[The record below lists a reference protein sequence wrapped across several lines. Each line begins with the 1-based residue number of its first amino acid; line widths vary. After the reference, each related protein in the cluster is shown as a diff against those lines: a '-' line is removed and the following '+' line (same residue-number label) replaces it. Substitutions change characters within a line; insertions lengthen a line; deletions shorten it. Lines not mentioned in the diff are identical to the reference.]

1 MNTQSPMVDMVNNN
15 DPLPPGWEIKI
26 DPQTGWHFFVDHINR
41 TTSWNDPRHDFKK
54 VGSWMCSNMMCTV
67 GGLV

>member
-41 TTSWNDPRHDFKK
+41 TTSWNDPRHDVKK
-54 VGSWMCSNMMCTV
+54 VG
-67 GGLV
+67 